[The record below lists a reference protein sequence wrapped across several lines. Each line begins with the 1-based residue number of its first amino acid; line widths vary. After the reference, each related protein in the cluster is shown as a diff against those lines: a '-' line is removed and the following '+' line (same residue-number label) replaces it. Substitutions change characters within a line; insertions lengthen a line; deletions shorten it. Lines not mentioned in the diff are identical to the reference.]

1 MHFPY
6 ILSHA
11 QLTIVGFLTKKILQF
26 LTGLKQ
32 VFPGGWMGY
41 NYLLILTF
49 DLINTSSKVIPSIN
63 TVMY

>member
-11 QLTIVGFLTKKILQF
+11 QLTVVGFLTKKILQF
-26 LTGLKQ
+26 LTRLKQ

-41 NYLLILTF
+41 NYLPILTF
-49 DLINTSSKVIPSIN
+49 DLINASSKVIPSIN